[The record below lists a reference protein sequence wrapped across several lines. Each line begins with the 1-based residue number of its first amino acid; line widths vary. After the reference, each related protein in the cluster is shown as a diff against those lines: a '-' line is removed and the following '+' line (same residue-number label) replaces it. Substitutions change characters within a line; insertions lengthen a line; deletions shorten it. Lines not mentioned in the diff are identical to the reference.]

1 MGTDGAAGATGIGGT
16 NSADGA
22 TSSGGAASSGGSS
35 SGGII
40 SSGGVTNTGGVSTKG
55 GAITSGGA
63 TSFGGGSSSGG
74 IISSGGVTNTGGVST
89 KGGAITSGGATSFG
103 GTTGSGGLT
112 VLGGVTNSGGVTNTG
127 GVSKTGG
134 ATTSGGTTSTGG
146 TSTGH
151 FQMENLD
158 RGLVAVK
165 VATGVYVGWRMF
177 GYEYNNSGSVAY
189 DLYRDGSKLATV
201 TDSTNYLDATGTAT
215 STYTVAAAIDGAK
228 GKPSSAA
235 TVWAQSYLSIP
246 LQQPTSSPLGAVYIP
261 NDASP
266 GDLDGDGQLDLVLK
280 WDPSDSKDNSLSGVT
295 SNVILDGYSL
305 AGKFLWRID
314 LGPNIRAGAHYTQ
327 FVVYDFDGDGR
338 AEMAV
343 KTAPGSKDGTGAYLH
358 TGPASADDDS
368 AVYRNANGYILTGP
382 EYLTVFDGTTGAEL
396 ATENFDVGRGTV
408 SDWGDGYGNRVDRF
422 LGSAAFVS
430 DTGTGM
436 AATGRPSIL
445 MARGYYTRA
454 TVTAWNWRDGKLSK
468 VWRADSDAGTA
479 YRGQGSHSMMV
490 ADADGD
496 GAQEIIYGASTI
508 ASNGTA
514 KCSTGFG
521 HSDALHVGVF
531 VPTRTGIQ
539 VFMPHEDGTQPSYDV
554 HDAFTCEVIVRGPVT
569 GSDNGR
575 AAADF
580 VSPTDAAT
588 CSSLAASVNCAT
600 GEPATPSAGFGSLI
614 YWDADELRETQ
625 VGTSVTKPGGGTLMN
640 CSGCG
645 SSESA
650 KVQPTLIADLL
661 GDWREEIIW
670 RETNNAGLRLYTT
683 TDVTKR
689 RIYTLMQDP
698 QYRMQISAQ
707 QTGYNQP
714 AHVGFHIGSGMA
726 DPPKPDIYVP

>member
-1 MGTDGAAGATGIGGT
+1 
-16 NSADGA
+16 
-22 TSSGGAASSGGSS
+22 
-35 SGGII
+35 
-40 SSGGVTNTGGVSTKG
+40 
-55 GAITSGGA
+55 
-63 TSFGGGSSSGG
+63 
-74 IISSGGVTNTGGVST
+74 
-89 KGGAITSGGATSFG
+89 
-103 GTTGSGGLT
+103 
-112 VLGGVTNSGGVTNTG
+112 
-127 GVSKTGG
+127 
-134 ATTSGGTTSTGG
+134 
-146 TSTGH
+146 
-151 FQMENLD
+151 
-158 RGLVAVK
+158 
-165 VATGVYVGWRMF
+165 
-177 GYEYNNSGSVAY
+177 
-189 DLYRDGSKLATV
+189 
-201 TDSTNYLDATGTAT
+201 
-215 STYTVAAAIDGAK
+215 
-228 GKPSSAA
+228 
-235 TVWAQSYLSIP
+235 
-246 LQQPTSSPLGAVYIP
+246 VYIP

-305 AGKFLWRID
+305 AGKLLWRID

-358 TGPASADDDS
+358 TGPAAADDDG
-368 AVYRNANGYILTGP
+368 ADYRNANGYILTGP

-396 ATENFDVGRGTV
+396 ATETFDVGRGTV

-468 VWRADSDAGTA
+468 LWRADSDAGTA

-554 HDAFTCEVIVRGPVT
+554 HDAFTCEVIMRGPVT

-580 VSPTDAAT
+580 VSATDAAT

-600 GEPATPSAGFGSLI
+600 GEPATPSAGNGSLI

-625 VGTSVTKPGGGTLMN
+625 VGTSITKPGGSLLMS
-640 CSGCG
+640 CSGC
-645 SSESA
+645 SSLDST
-650 KVQPTLIADLL
+650 KIQPTLIADLL

-689 RIYTLMQDP
+689 RIYTLMHDP

>member
-1 MGTDGAAGATGIGGT
+1 MGTDGAAGATGTGGT

-454 TVTAWNWRDGKLSK
+454 TVTA
-468 VWRADSDAGTA
+468 
-479 YRGQGSHSMMV
+479 
-490 ADADGD
+490 
-496 GAQEIIYGASTI
+496 
-508 ASNGTA
+508 
-514 KCSTGFG
+514 
-521 HSDALHVGVF
+521 
-531 VPTRTGIQ
+531 
-539 VFMPHEDGTQPSYDV
+539 
-554 HDAFTCEVIVRGPVT
+554 
-569 GSDNGR
+569 
-575 AAADF
+575 
-580 VSPTDAAT
+580 
-588 CSSLAASVNCAT
+588 
-600 GEPATPSAGFGSLI
+600 
-614 YWDADELRETQ
+614 
-625 VGTSVTKPGGGTLMN
+625 
-640 CSGCG
+640 
-645 SSESA
+645 
-650 KVQPTLIADLL
+650 
-661 GDWREEIIW
+661 
-670 RETNNAGLRLYTT
+670 
-683 TDVTKR
+683 
-689 RIYTLMQDP
+689 
-698 QYRMQISAQ
+698 
-707 QTGYNQP
+707 
-714 AHVGFHIGSGMA
+714 
-726 DPPKPDIYVP
+726 